1 MEDDLPLRRRVPG
14 AARSAPAPSA
24 RPVLA
29 DSVLLRMQAAID
41 AAKTELD
48 EHDKD
53 PDTEP
58 IPAVRASRTP
68 AAKTPAADARP
79 ERAAKSARKPKRDP
93 PAPPGHTQKPD
104 RLAALYRRK
113 RDSPAQGGPEP
124 GSTPPAQIPAAAGN
138 GPAPRSPSGSVPP
151 WSAAEA
157 GPATPPE
164 RTGPAGPET
173 KPERPALPK
182 RTGPARL
189 QPGTDQSALPKRTAP
204 AQAESGTDRS
214 ALPKRTAPAQAESG
228 TAQSALPARAAPARP
243 PAKPEQP
250 APPSRTAPAEP
261 DRAPLA
267 SPAAAARS
275 AAPTAPTRP
284 AREPDRDSR
293 PDRGAPPPAPSA
305 PERQPVPARAA
316 GAPSDTSA
324 RPAEPRER
332 SAPAGATSAPPSRD
346 RSPGRDT
353 TRPGRPPAGRRKRAG
368 MPRLVAAVVA
378 VALIGGGAAAY
389 ALFGKSTSSTTGSH
403 PLTALQ
409 RAEASNR
416 ARAVTWVVGQVSP
429 STVVSCD
436 PQTCAGLVEHGYPK
450 ASVRPLGP
458 TSNYPKDSSVV
469 IETTSVQHIFGT
481 SLAVKWA
488 PEILDSIGSGSAQVT
503 IRVIAP
509 DGSAAYQRQLQTDLA
524 QRKQYGAAL
533 IGSRQIGT
541 PKPVSTQLAAG
552 QVDTRLLFAILAM
565 GSTYRISVVD
575 FGSIANDP
583 SSALPLRY
591 ADLAEHVPAAHLTDA
606 AYVRD
611 LLSVLKTLEGP
622 FRPLWTKTLSLPNR
636 EVVLR
641 IAYSAP
647 SPLNLPLPGSP
658 PSPK

>member
-204 AQAESGTDRS
+204 AQAESGT
-214 ALPKRTAPAQAESG
+214 
-228 TAQSALPARAAPARP
+228 AQSALPAQAAPARP

-293 PDRGAPPPAPSA
+293 PDRGAPPPTPSA

-509 DGSAAYQRQLQTDLA
+509 DGSAAYQRQLKTDLSS
-524 QRKQYGAAL
+524 RKQYGGAL

-541 PKPVSTQLAAG
+541 PKLVTAQLAAG
-552 QVDTRLLFAILAM
+552 QVDTRLLLAILAL
-565 GSTYRISVVD
+565 GSAHPIDVVD
-575 FGSIANDP
+575 FGNVATDP
-583 SSALPLRY
+583 STNLPLRY

-606 AYVRD
+606 AYVQAI
-611 LLSVLKTLEGP
+611 LSVLKTLPGN
-622 FRPLWTKTLSLPNR
+622 FRPLWTRSLSLPGGQ
-636 EVVLR
+636 VVLR
-641 IAYSAP
+641 VAYSAP
-647 SPLNLPLPGSP
+647 SPLNVSMPESGG
-658 PSPK
+658 